1 MATNFYTSSVK
12 ELQTF
17 LKDRG
22 IIFSNQKKVDLI
34 ELCSAADELGLEI
47 DPDGLIEDMYKFSSL
62 LWLEATGLT
71 FWSSA

>member
-1 MATNFYTSSVK
+1 MATNFHTSSVK

-47 DPDGLIEDMYKFSSL
+47 DRRYYINFICDVLQVALQYHMGH
-62 LWLEATGLT
+62 
-71 FWSSA
+71 